1 MARAHEL
8 AHANGTRQN
17 HAGALGLQA
26 HDPAAL
32 LQRKRGKTADQ
43 LIHLVKRE
51 RMKMDERRVIGVES
65 RVDGDK
71 RRDRTT
77 HADKA
82 LRIARLGGE
91 AGFESLA
98 TERASL
104 LQRSGRGWILARE
117 EEVRHAATAHIQRT
131 HGLKRHTGSH
141 AVEHPHGH
149 LGRPSAVIRNDD
161 ARRPK
166 VLGHAE
172 ERERSLHLAGNDL
185 SDNAALREA
194 IKQHIRI
201 RSVSR
206 SARERA
212 ARHLGTGLAS
222 LGQIAVDARKHTRAR
237 ILAKHARLGN
247 ALAKAA
253 DGRCLGAAL
262 DARGD
267 DIGDAKTRRHGTDI
281 DNGNA
286 AHWETP

>member
-1 MARAHEL
+1 
-8 AHANGTRQN
+8 
-17 HAGALGLQA
+17 
-26 HDPAAL
+26 
-32 LQRKRGKTADQ
+32 
-43 LIHLVKRE
+43 
-51 RMKMDERRVIGVES
+51 MKMDERRVIGIEP

-71 RRDRTT
+71 RRDSTT

-98 TERASL
+98 AERASL
-104 LQRSGRGWILARE
+104 LQHRGRRWILARE
-117 EEVRHAATAHIQRT
+117 EEVRHAATAHIQRA
-131 HGLKRHTGSH
+131 HGLKRHAGPL
-141 AVEHPHGH
+141 AVEHSHGH
-149 LGRPSAVIRNDD
+149 LGRPTAVIRNDD

-185 SDNAALREA
+185 SNNAALREA
-194 IKQHIRI
+194 IKQHVRI

-206 SARERA
+206 GACERA
-212 ARHLGTGLAS
+212 ARHLGAGLAS
-222 LGQIAVDARKHTRAR
+222 LGQIAIDARKHARTR
-237 ILAKHARLGN
+237 ILAEHARLGN

-253 DGRCLGAAL
+253 DGRRLGAML
-262 DARGD
+262 DARGHD
-267 DIGDAKTRRHGTDI
+267 VGNAKTRRHGAYI

>member
-1 MARAHEL
+1 MNSTN
-8 AHANGTRQN
+8 NG
-17 HAGALGLQA
+17 
-26 HDPAAL
+26 
-32 LQRKRGKTADQ
+32 
-43 LIHLVKRE
+43 
-51 RMKMDERRVIGVES
+51 S
-65 RVDGDK
+65 
-71 RRDRTT
+71 
-77 HADKA
+77 
-82 LRIARLGGE
+82 
-91 AGFESLA
+91 
-98 TERASL
+98 
-104 LQRSGRGWILARE
+104 
-117 EEVRHAATAHIQRT
+117 T

-194 IKQHIRI
+194 IKQHSRI

-267 DIGDAKTRRHGTDI
+267 DIGDAKTRRHGADI